1 MTEVGKTIA
10 QQRLIIWV
18 LVLVIFV
25 LLALLTVAVKELRGR
40 DMNGRIV
47 RGRRAQKRMER
58 HPKRI
63 QRDEVI
69 PATVPEP
76 RYRIYQDQH
85 GNRYS
90 SFDGGPLTPL
100 DGGPL

>member
-1 MTEVGKTIA
+1 MKTITR
-10 QQRLIIWV
+10 QRLII
-18 LVLVIFV
+18 LALILVIFA
-25 LLALLTVAVKELRGR
+25 LLALLRLAYRKLREKDTN
-40 DMNGRIV
+40 DMIV

-58 HPKRI
+58 HPKQM
-63 QRDEVI
+63 QRNKEI

-76 RYRIYQDQH
+76 RYRIYEDRD

-90 SFDGGPLTPL
+90 SFDGGPRTPL